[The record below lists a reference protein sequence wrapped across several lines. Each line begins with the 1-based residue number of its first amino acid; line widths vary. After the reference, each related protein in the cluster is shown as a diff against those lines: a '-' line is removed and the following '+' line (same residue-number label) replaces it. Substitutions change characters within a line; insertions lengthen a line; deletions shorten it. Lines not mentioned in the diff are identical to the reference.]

1 MARFDHVI
9 SALFLS
15 LVALV
20 VSAFFVFAQ
29 MLPVTWSVALM
40 AGVACWGIVAQSA
53 TRLSTLPRLMV
64 LLYAVCFLAT
74 IGHLFD
80 PYYVW
85 WHTPVAVAMIR
96 DRVVSEAMLTVGIV
110 GLLGLLAG
118 LHVAQ
123 AFVGRPRLTDAG
135 PERTLGIL
143 MFGAACVVAVLLS
156 WLVAPAGTILER
168 AYNTG
173 NSAMAAAPMNFNA
186 AGLLSYVL
194 IVLLAIDAERD
205 AIPWRRRWKVVLTAA
220 STAYIVIVLQV
231 LRGDRE
237 CTGLLAALAL
247 LYLTGGRSDDLIRKT
262 AQAWRRIRRVAVPA
276 AAILV
281 LFIVLGAVRSSLA
294 RPDGR
299 PRLPLNHRLVS
310 AMQENTWT
318 SVLLTN
324 LAQSGQFRRGTAHYL
339 YGQTYVDYLLSL
351 PPGILT
357 RAVGIQRRLE
367 SDRGPNWW
375 FYGISAGGIHVV
387 VVPYRNFGIVGAF
400 GIMALIGW
408 FIAWVEIR
416 NDPRRFWGRFIFG
429 AMGVVSFSWFWYGDM
444 YLVRILMAVA
454 ILGPAY
460 RAWLRFTGEL
470 AMARR
475 PEPSLVSGLT

>member
-1 MARFDHVI
+1 MVRFDHLI

-20 VSAFFVFAQ
+20 VSAFFFFAH
-29 MLPVTWSVALM
+29 MLPLTWSVTLM
-40 AGVACWGIVAQSA
+40 AVLAFWGIAAQSA

-64 LLYAVCFLAT
+64 LLYTVCFLAT

-96 DRVVSEAMLTVGIV
+96 DRVVSEAMLTAGVV

-118 LHVAQ
+118 LHAAQ
-123 AFVGRPRLTDAG
+123 AFMGRRPVPDAQ
-135 PERTLGIL
+135 PDRTLGIL
-143 MFGAACVVAVLLS
+143 MFGAACAFAVLLS
-156 WLVAPAGTILER
+156 WIVAPAGTILER

-194 IVLLAIDAERD
+194 VVLLVVDAERD
-205 AIPWRRRWKVVLTAA
+205 VIPWRRRWKVWLTAA
-220 STAYIVIVLQV
+220 ATAYIVIVLQV

-247 LYLTGGRSDDLIRKT
+247 LYLTGGQSDDLIRKT
-262 AQAWRRIRRVAVPA
+262 ALAWRRIRRVAIPA
-276 AAILV
+276 AVVVV
-281 LFIVLGAVRSSLA
+281 LFIVLGAVRSSMA
-294 RPDGR
+294 RPEGR
-299 PRLPLNHRLVS
+299 ALPPMNRRLV
-310 AMQENTWT
+310 AALQENTWT

-324 LAQSGQFRRGTAHYL
+324 LAQAGQFRKGTAHYL

-357 RAVGIQRRLE
+357 RAAGIQRRLE

-400 GIMALIGW
+400 GIMSLIGW

-416 NDPRRFWGRFIFG
+416 NDPKRFWGRFLFG

-460 RAWLRFTGEL
+460 RAWLRFSGEL

-475 PEPSLVSGLT
+475 AAPLLASH

>member
-1 MARFDHVI
+1 MARFDYLI
-9 SALFLS
+9 SAWCLS
-15 LVALV
+15 LAALV
-20 VSAFFVFAQ
+20 VSAFFVFGR
-29 MLPVTWSVALM
+29 MLPLALSVALM
-40 AGVACWGIVAQSA
+40 AGLAIWGLIVQSA
-53 TRLSTLPRLMV
+53 SRLSLLPRLMV
-64 LLYAVCFLAT
+64 LLYVVCFLAT

-85 WHTPVAVAMIR
+85 WYTPVAIALIR

-123 AFVGRPRLTDAG
+123 AFVRRRPVTDAR
-135 PERTLGIL
+135 PDRTLGIL
-143 MFGAACVVAVLLS
+143 MFGAASALAVLLS
-156 WLVAPAGTILER
+156 WIVAPAGTILER
-168 AYNTG
+168 AYNAG
-173 NSAMAAAPMNFNA
+173 NSAIAAAPMNFNA

-205 AIPWRRRWKVVLTAA
+205 VILWRRRWKVVLTAA
-220 STAYIVIVLQV
+220 ATAYIVIVLQV

-247 LYLTGGRSDDLIRKT
+247 LYLTGGQSDDLIRKT
-262 AQAWRRIRRVAVPA
+262 ALAWRRIRRVAMPA
-276 AAILV
+276 AV
-281 LFIVLGAVRSSLA
+281 VVGLFIVLGAVRTSLA
-294 RPDGR
+294 RPEGGAL
-299 PRLPLNHRLVS
+299 LPLNHRLVG
-310 AMQENTWT
+310 ALQENTWT

-324 LAQSGQFRRGTAHYL
+324 LAQAGQFRKGTAHYL

-357 RAVGIQRRLE
+357 RAAGIQRRLE

-375 FYGISAGGIHVV
+375 FFGISAGGIHVV
-387 VVPYRNFGIVGAF
+387 VVPFRNFGIGGAF
-400 GIMALIGW
+400 GVLALIGW
-408 FIAWVEIR
+408 FIAWVEMR
-416 NDPRRFWGRFIFG
+416 NDGGRFWGRFLFG

-454 ILGPAY
+454 ILGPVY
-460 RAWLRFTGEL
+460 RVWLRFSGEL

-475 PEPSLVSGLT
+475 PLPFLASH